1 MRTIFPMGCKKTP
14 EVGKVEQLLADPHYV
29 AQPKI
34 DCVRCILHFDDDG
47 TARYTTRGASLND
60 PETPLEI
67 THRLS
72 HMQARVP
79 KLAGLELDGEIWRL
93 GLTSAEISGQISY
106 KSTVPV
112 DKSLKLH
119 VFDILH
125 TLKASTESL
134 SLYQREVL
142 LNRFDAALSY
152 LPFIERVPTVCTEED
167 KRELLAQELEAG
179 REGIVLKNLMSD
191 YIFGTY
197 QRDSK
202 PANHWYKVKK
212 KDTID
217 VIITGSNPPEHFYR
231 NTVTGAYDLS
241 RPTKPWTEGWIGSIS
256 FVFKE
261 GGIVYGGSTAGLT
274 DDMRAQMSNSNH
286 MIKPEYIGRTIEVD
300 YMERTSDG
308 NLRHPRFIRL
318 REEIEK

>member
-34 DCVRCILHFDDDG
+34 DGVRCILHFDDDG

-167 KRELLAQELEAG
+167 KRELLAQELEG
-179 REGIVLKNLMSD
+179 GKRRYSPQESYVQTISLVP
-191 YIFGTY
+191 Y

-217 VIITGSNPPEHFYR
+217 VIITGSNPP
-231 NTVTGAYDLS
+231 NTSTGTPLLE
-241 RPTKPWTEGWIGSIS
+241 PMT
-256 FVFKE
+256 
-261 GGIVYGGSTAGLT
+261 
-274 DDMRAQMSNSNH
+274 
-286 MIKPEYIGRTIEVD
+286 
-300 YMERTSDG
+300 
-308 NLRHPRFIRL
+308 
-318 REEIEK
+318 